1 MHIDLG
7 QASAVAAGAAL
18 FLFSCQTLRWAMS
31 IRIRRWRFRGSVRQA
46 IWRVF
51 QACLPVTRSVLPEA
65 ARQRLAR
72 LLRRAGMDTNRWLP
86 EYIVTLQWQLFVAT
100 APVFA
105 GIAHFGLQA
114 GPVAAPAVV
123 LAASGAA
130 AWLPLRQLQGRAGK
144 RQSRIL
150 RDLPFMLDMI
160 TLCVEAGQNLHGAL
174 QQVAQHGPQG
184 PLREELLRVLAD
196 MRAGVPRAR
205 AMEGLAH
212 RTGVAALASLA
223 VLIVQA
229 EKMGMSL
236 GPLLRIKA
244 DQCRAEHFLRAEKL
258 ALQAPVKMLFPL
270 VACLFPCTF
279 LVIAFPIGY
288 RLLNAGF

>member
-1 MHIDLG
+1 
-7 QASAVAAGAAL
+7 
-18 FLFSCQTLRWAMS
+18 
-31 IRIRRWRFRGSVRQA
+31 
-46 IWRVF
+46 
-51 QACLPVTRSVLPEA
+51 
-65 ARQRLAR
+65 
-72 LLRRAGMDTNRWLP
+72 
-86 EYIVTLQWQLFVAT
+86 
-100 APVFA
+100 
-105 GIAHFGLQA
+105 
-114 GPVAAPAVV
+114 
-123 LAASGAA
+123 
-130 AWLPLRQLQGRAGK
+130 
-144 RQSRIL
+144 
-150 RDLPFMLDMI
+150 
-160 TLCVEAGQNLHGAL
+160 VEAGQNLHGAL

-244 DQCRAEHFLRAEKL
+244 DQCRAERFLRAEKL